1 MIFDQMMLIGS
12 SAATKIDLRATF
24 PIMESFFGNKF
35 DETCRKIRNV
45 LIDSCNAAS
54 KSQLQ
59 SLAAKLDTI
68 ALLESPRKT
77 PRKCWAHIAGLFT
90 KKLAANFS
98 KPSGLANM
106 HTNYALWQTRCYRIF
121 LYSTGE
127 RFFFHGQNAL
137 IAYLEFDN

>member
-1 MIFDQMMLIGS
+1 MIFDQMMLIGG

-24 PIMESFFGNKF
+24 QIMESFFGNKF
-35 DETCRKIRNV
+35 DETCREIRYV
-45 LIDSCNAAS
+45 LTDSCTAVS

-77 PRKCWAHIAGLFT
+77 PRKCLAHIAGLFT

-98 KPSGLANM
+98 KTSGLANM
-106 HTNYALWQTRCYRIF
+106 HKIMPYGKHDVIEDFSILQENDSSF
-121 LYSTGE
+121 MVKM
-127 RFFFHGQNAL
+127 H
-137 IAYLEFDN
+137 